1 MEEIKKIIKDK
12 DNLIFKLQ
20 EENKKLKEEK
30 RKLKYN
36 YDEALLN
43 CVRIGNQ
50 SKRWETKYKTAIEE
64 YTNIIKKQAELGIE
78 LEARI
83 KELEGKYENTTN
95 KTI

>member
-12 DNLIFKLQ
+12 DNMIFKLQ
-20 EENKKLKEEK
+20 EEVSKLKKEK
-30 RKLKYN
+30 RELKTN
-36 YDEALLN
+36 YDDALLQ
-43 CVRIGNQ
+43 CIRIGNQ
-50 SKRWETKYKTAIEE
+50 GKRWETKYKTAIEE

-83 KELEGKYENTTN
+83 KELEEKYENTTN